1 MNEVASYVPAYHPAG
16 SKGRFSKAKCT
27 LLFAILI
34 FIQPLLFSQHIS
46 VQVKESATGQP
57 VPYAYARWQS
67 TGQDKEQG
75 SALSDKDGFF
85 TLPLSSKRIVLSIAC
100 LGFKNYN
107 DTVFLSGTIVV
118 ELEQDLF
125 NLEAITVTGTRTPH
139 TLKEAPVLTQLISR
153 QEIER
158 VDALTI
164 AEILEAE
171 VPGIELSRH
180 GYGQSMT
187 MQGLEP
193 QYTLVLIDGERMA
206 GETGGNVDYSRL
218 NAANIEK
225 VEIVRGAGSALYGS
239 NAMGGVINVITKK
252 PAKTV
257 DISASFRYA
266 QFNQKNYDADYV
278 YDETYERD
286 FYRNQD
292 KPNLN
297 ANLTMGF
304 RGRNFYSN
312 TYVNLKSADGYI
324 LSDRENL
331 QEHYVKIDT
340 TVIHPLGTSAI
351 SGMLDYTISQ
361 KLGFD
366 ADKKWAFEVRG
377 NYYSHE
383 EFPTFKSDWQHD
395 LYKNHTLGGF
405 AKYRV
410 SRTNEL
416 QLTWNSDVYNKYDV
430 FERLDHTALNY
441 RNVFHNARL
450 NYVFGSGTRHRI
462 FAGTENLYE
471 VLETDMFAADADKL
485 VSRSVNDAML
495 VLQDEFRVAEK
506 FQAVLGLR
514 SGYHTTF
521 SFHASPSVTLRYQL
535 KDVNFRL
542 NYARGY
548 RSPTLKE
555 LYMNWSHL
563 GMFRIIGSTAL
574 KPETNDYFALSA
586 DYLNTN
592 QKVNAT
598 IIASFNQIHNKIDG
612 IWLNDTT
619 VNYLNLNKVDMLNV
633 ESLLKWRMHQYFN
646 FKGGYVFTRQMKDEN
661 VVALSEVSPHA
672 FTSQL
677 EFIYGGKKIDLSAS
691 ISGKFYSSKT
701 VSAENEDSESTLYQ
715 ELYEIQYPAYTLWN
729 LTVRVS
735 YHKHLVLTT
744 GFKNIFDYT
753 APVVTMNTS
762 PSVGRRYFAS
772 ITYHF

>member
-1 MNEVASYVPAYHPAG
+1 MNEVASYISAYHPAS
-16 SKGRFSKAKCT
+16 SKGNFSKAKFT
-27 LLFAILI
+27 LLLTFLVLL
-34 FIQPLLFSQHIS
+34 QPHLLSQHLS

-57 VPYAYARWQS
+57 VPYAYVRWQS

-75 SALSDKDGFF
+75 SALSDKDGFII
-85 TLPLSSKRIVLSIAC
+85 LPLTGEHVLLSVTC
-100 LGFKNYN
+100 LGFKTYH

-118 ELEQDLF
+118 VLEQDLF

-252 PAKTV
+252 PVKKV
-257 DISASFRYA
+257 DITASFRYA
-266 QFNQKNYDADYV
+266 QVNEKNYDAGQI

-297 ANLTMGF
+297 ANLTLGF
-304 RGRNFYSN
+304 RGSNFYSN
-312 TYVNLKSADGYI
+312 TYLNFKSADGYV
-324 LSDRENL
+324 LSDMENL
-331 QEHYVKIDT
+331 QEHYVKLDT
-340 TVIHPLGTSAI
+340 TVIHPLETSAI

-377 NYYSHE
+377 NYYNHE
-383 EFPTFKSDWQHD
+383 EFPTFKSDWRHD
-395 LYKNHTLGGF
+395 LYKNYTLGGF

-410 SRTNEL
+410 SENDEL
-416 QLTWNSDVYNKYDV
+416 QLTWNTDVYDKYDV
-430 FERLDHTALNY
+430 FERLDSTALNY
-441 RNVFHNARL
+441 RNVFYNTRL
-450 NYVFGSGTRHRI
+450 NYVFHYGTRHRI
-462 FAGTENLYE
+462 FMGTENLYE
-471 VLETDMFAADADKL
+471 VLETDMFATDADKL

-495 VLQDEFRVAEK
+495 VLQDEFGITEK

-521 SFHASPSVTLRYQL
+521 SFHASPSVTLKYQV
-535 KDVNFRL
+535 KDFNFRV

-563 GMFRIIGSTAL
+563 GMFRIIGSTDL

-586 DYLNTN
+586 DYLNTT

-598 IIASFNQIHNKIDG
+598 LIASFNQIHNKIDG
-612 IWLNDTT
+612 IWLDDTT
-619 VNYLNLNKVDMLNV
+619 VNYLNLNKVSILNI
-633 ESLLKWRMHQYFN
+633 ESMLKWRIHKYVN
-646 FKGGYVFTRQMKDEN
+646 FKGGYVFTRQMKDKKA
-661 VVALSEVSPHA
+661 VTLSEVSPHA
-672 FTSQL
+672 ITSQI
-677 EFIYGGKKIDLSAS
+677 EFIHAGKKIDLSVCL
-691 ISGKFYSSKT
+691 SGKFFSSKIA
-701 VSAENEDSESTLYQ
+701 SAQNDDAESTLYQ
-715 ELYEIQYPAYTLWN
+715 ELYEIHYPTYSLWN
-729 LTVRVS
+729 LTAVVN
-735 YHKHLVLTT
+735 YNKHLVLSA
-744 GFKNIFDYT
+744 GFKNLFDYT